1 MTTLGDRIKILRV
14 EKGLTIDELG
24 KLSGVSLEIISTLE
38 KGDPLSLTSA
48 ALLDI
53 AKALETDPE
62 KLAGKI
68 PAVPFTSSLAQRIK
82 AAREAA
88 GLSQA
93 ALSRLAGISN
103 PPVVEL
109 ESGLNQHPASSLIA
123 GLAKALG
130 VTREWL
136 QHGTGEPPAVC
147 VGKDPEQELEA
158 VVQALDKTNKA
169 ILLSIAQT
177 LLSHQKPPE
186 EDLHLERIKGILLAE
201 GIVLDLS

>member
-1 MTTLGDRIKILRV
+1 MTTLGDRIKTLRV
-14 EKGLTIDELG
+14 EKQLTIDELG
-24 KLSGVSLEIISTLE
+24 KLSGVSLEIISTIE
-38 KGDPLSLTSA
+38 KGEPLSLTSA

-53 AKALETDPE
+53 AKVLETDPE
-62 KLAGKI
+62 KLAGTI
-68 PAVPFTSSLAQRIK
+68 PAVSFTSSLAQRIK

-88 GLSQA
+88 GLSQT
-93 ALSRLAGISN
+93 ALSRLAGVSSPAIA
-103 PPVVEL
+103 EL

-136 QHGTGEPPAVC
+136 QHGTGKPPAALL
-147 VGKDPEQELEA
+147 GRDPEKELEA

-177 LLSHQKPPE
+177 LLTYQKPPE
-186 EDLHLERIKGILLAE
+186 KDLHLERIKGMLLAE

>member
-1 MTTLGDRIKILRV
+1 MTTLGDRIKTLRV

-68 PAVPFTSSLAQRIK
+68 PALPSAASLAQRVK

-93 ALSRLAGISN
+93 ALSRLAGVSN
-103 PPVVEL
+103 PAVIEL
-109 ESGLNQHPASSLIA
+109 ESGLSQHPAPSLIA

-136 QHGTGEPPAVC
+136 QHGTGEPPAAFL
-147 VGKDPEQELEA
+147 GKDPEQELEA

-177 LLSHQKPPE
+177 LLAHQKPPE
-186 EDLHLERIKGILLAE
+186 KDLHLERIKGILLAE

>member
-1 MTTLGDRIKILRV
+1 MITLGDRIKTLRV

-62 KLAGKI
+62 KLAGKNT
-68 PAVPFTSSLAQRIK
+68 AVPFTPSIALRVK

-88 GLSQA
+88 GLSPA
-93 ALSRLAGISN
+93 ALSRLAGVSN
-103 PPVVEL
+103 PAVVEL
-109 ESGLNQHPASSLIA
+109 EAGLNRHPASSLIA

-130 VTREWL
+130 VTRAWL
-136 QHGTGEPPAVC
+136 QHGTGQPPTALRE
-147 VGKDPEQELEA
+147 KDPQQELET

-169 ILLSIAQT
+169 ILLAIAQT
-177 LLSHQKPPE
+177 LLAHQKPPE
-186 EDLHLERIKGILLAE
+186 KDPHLERIKGILLAE